1 MRAGRVHPWLDAREL
16 WPSLRRVNPAAKAPR
31 RPSDDPLQGRTAII
45 IEDQKLFADFLAG
58 CFKEWGIEVLL
69 NTPLG
74 AEGLA
79 AVSKKQP
86 DLLMLDFSL
95 PDIDGLEI
103 ARQVLTDRSKGG
115 MRVVGISSHCDPW
128 TMLQVQK
135 LGLHGFV
142 DKMDQNAESLRAALA
157 SVLSGNVF
165 YTRAVTESSARL
177 RQDPRA
183 FNRVLSD
190 YELKILGMIGRAMTD
205 EEIATELGI
214 SPATMQSRRRDIM
227 KKLDIHTTPKLIH
240 YAIVNGLTRPTRT

>member
-1 MRAGRVHPWLDAREL
+1 MRGH
-16 WPSLRRVNPAAKAPR
+16 
-31 RPSDDPLQGRTAII
+31 TAVI

-58 CFKEWGIEVLL
+58 CFKEWGIEVLA
-69 NTPLG
+69 NTASG
-74 AEGLA
+74 IEGLG
-79 AVSKKQP
+79 VVNRLRP

-95 PDIDGLEI
+95 PDMDGLEI
-103 ARQVLTDRSKGG
+103 ARQLLSDRARSDMK
-115 MRVVGISSHCDPW
+115 VVGISSHCDPW

-142 DKMDQNAESLRAALA
+142 DKMNQSAETLRAALV
-157 SVLSGNVF
+157 SVLNGNVF
-165 YTRAVTESSARL
+165 YTSAVTESSARL
-177 RQDPRA
+177 RQDPKA

-190 YELKILGMIGRAMTD
+190 YEVKILAMIGHAMTD
-205 EEIATELGI
+205 EEIATALGI

>member
-1 MRAGRVHPWLDAREL
+1 MRGGRVHPWLDAREL
-16 WPSLRRVNPAAKAPR
+16 WPSLRRVNPTAKAPR

-45 IEDQKLFADFLAG
+45 VEDQKLFADFLAS
-58 CFKEWGIEVLL
+58 CFQEWGIEVLV
-69 NTPLG
+69 NTPSG
-74 AEGLA
+74 IEGLA
-79 AVSKKQP
+79 AVNKKQP

-103 ARQVLTDRSKGG
+103 ARQVLTDRRRGG

-142 DKMDQNAESLRAALA
+142 DKMEQNAGSLRAALA

-205 EEIATELGI
+205 EEIAIELGI

-240 YAIVNGLTRPTRT
+240 YAIVNGLTRPMRP

>member
-1 MRAGRVHPWLDAREL
+1 VSPT
-16 WPSLRRVNPAAKAPR
+16 AKASR
-31 RPSDDPLQGRTAII
+31 RSSDDPLRGRTAII

-58 CFKEWGIEVLL
+58 CFRDWGLDVLL
-69 NTPLG
+69 STPSG

-79 AVSKKQP
+79 AMNKKQP
-86 DLLMLDFSL
+86 NLLMLDFSL

-103 ARQVLTDRSKGG
+103 ARQVLTDRTKSG
-115 MRVVGISSHCDPW
+115 MRVVGISSHRDPW

-142 DKMDQNAESLRAALA
+142 DKMDQSAESLRAALV

-165 YTRAVTESSARL
+165 YTKAVTESSARL

-205 EEIATELGI
+205 DEIAAALNI

-240 YAIVNGLTRPTRT
+240 YTIVNGLTRPTRT

>member
-1 MRAGRVHPWLDAREL
+1 M
-16 WPSLRRVNPAAKAPR
+16 NPTAKASRLSP
-31 RPSDDPLQGRTAII
+31 DDPLRGRTAII
-45 IEDQKLFADFLAG
+45 VEDQKLFADFLAG
-58 CFKEWGIEVLL
+58 CFKEWGIEVVL
-69 NTPLG
+69 NTPSG

-79 AVSKKQP
+79 AVNQRPP

-103 ARQVLTDRSKGG
+103 ARQVLTDRTKSGL
-115 MRVVGISSHCDPW
+115 RVVGISSHCDPW

-142 DKMDQNAESLRAALA
+142 DKLDQSADGLRMALV

-190 YELKILGMIGRAMTD
+190 YELKILALIGQAMTD
-205 EEIATELGI
+205 EEIATALGI
-214 SPATMQSRRRDIM
+214 SPTTMQSRRRDIM

>member
-1 MRAGRVHPWLDAREL
+1 M
-16 WPSLRRVNPAAKAPR
+16 SSPAKPPR
-31 RPSDDPLQGRTAII
+31 RPLDDPLHGHTAII

-58 CFKEWGIEVLL
+58 CFTEWGVEVLA
-69 NTPLG
+69 NTASG
-74 AEGLA
+74 VEGLGL
-79 AVSKKQP
+79 VNRLSP

-103 ARQVLTDRSKGG
+103 ARQVLADRSKSKIK
-115 MRVVGISSHCDPW
+115 VVGISSHCDPW

-142 DKMDQNAESLRAALA
+142 DKMNQSADTLRAALTT
-157 SVLSGNVF
+157 VLGGNVF
-165 YTRAVTESSARL
+165 YTSAVTESSARL

-190 YELKILGMIGRAMTD
+190 YEMKILAMIGHAMSD
-205 EEIATELGI
+205 EEIATALGI

-240 YAIVNGLTRPTRT
+240 YAIVNGLTRPTRM

>member
-1 MRAGRVHPWLDAREL
+1 MSSSAKPPRRSAND
-16 WPSLRRVNPAAKAPR
+16 SLR
-31 RPSDDPLQGRTAII
+31 GRTAII

-58 CFKEWGIEVLL
+58 CFRDWGMEVLL
-69 NTPLG
+69 NTPWG
-74 AEGLA
+74 TEGLA
-79 AVSKKQP
+79 ALGQKRP

-103 ARQVLTDRSKGG
+103 ARQVLTDRTKAG

-142 DKMDQNAESLRAALA
+142 DKMDQNAEGLHEALV
-157 SVLSGNVF
+157 SVLNGNVF
-165 YTRAVTESSARL
+165 YTRVVTESSARL

-205 EEIATELGI
+205 EEVAQALSI

-240 YAIVNGLTRPTRT
+240 YAIVNGLTRPAHP